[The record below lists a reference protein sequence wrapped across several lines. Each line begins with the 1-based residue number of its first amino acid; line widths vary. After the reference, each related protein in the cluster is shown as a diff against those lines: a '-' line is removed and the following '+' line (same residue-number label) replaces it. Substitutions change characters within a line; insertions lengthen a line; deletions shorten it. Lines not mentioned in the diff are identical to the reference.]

1 MNGNKS
7 RGEDRENRSAPTRP
21 VTATFG
27 LGSTAKL
34 RDVHVNRLALV
45 YVRQST
51 PQQVLENRESRERQ
65 YALAEFAQ
73 RLGWP
78 AERVVVVDEDQGQSG
93 KTAPERSGF
102 QRLMTEV
109 SLNHVGLV
117 LGLELSRL
125 SRSNKDWHQLIDVCG
140 IFNTLLCDQDGV
152 YDPLDSNDRLLL
164 GLRGAMSEYELVT
177 LRNRMLRGSRN
188 KAERGE
194 LFSHVPVGYLKLSS
208 EEVVQEP
215 DEQAR
220 DMVQLIFDKFEE
232 LGSGCAVF
240 RYFAANHLQ
249 LGYRPQRAGRSSEL
263 EWRLPSVNRILKMLR
278 HPMYAGAYAYPLHRP
293 GTKNPATGRTEG
305 GKWFVPPEEIPVL
318 LRDRLPAYISWERYL
333 ANQER
338 LKHNRT
344 LADSPGTP
352 KCGAALL
359 QGLVVCGKCGYRMV
373 TRSKGPRRPSHYFH
387 RFWRSDVLEDCGRIT
402 AAVLDDLVVKELL
415 RALEPASLE
424 LSLRAI
430 ENVEQE
436 RQRLHNHWRQKLE
449 RLQHEVSRAE
459 RQYHAVEPDNRLVA
473 RTLEATWEAALKKQ
487 RQLEEEYHRFLA
499 KLPTTLSATDRERI
513 QALAQNVPSLWN
525 AAETTAADRKRIVR
539 CLVERVVVVVDRAS
553 ECNDVTIVWKG
564 GLTTQ
569 HQLARPVHRFEHL
582 KDYQC
587 LIERVQELHRAGLH
601 RGAIAAQ
608 LNAEGFVPPRR
619 QGVFTEF
626 GIGNLM
632 GKLALVGELFRDDL
646 LQKHERWISDLAREL
661 GVIPQTIHYWTKQ
674 GWIHSRRTPSGRH
687 LMVWADKDEMRR
699 LKQLARVEPVR
710 IRARHPN
717 LIIPKTRTAR

>member
-7 RGEDRENRSAPTRP
+7 RGENRENRSAPPRP
-21 VTATFG
+21 AAATFG
-27 LGSTAKL
+27 LGSTAKI
-34 RDVHVNRLALV
+34 RDVHVNRLAMV
-45 YVRQST
+45 YVRQSS

-65 YALAEFAQ
+65 YALVEFAQ
-73 RLGWP
+73 RLGWS

-125 SRSNKDWHQLIDVCG
+125 ARSNKDWHQLIDVCG

-164 GLRGAMSEYELVT
+164 GMRGAMSEYELVT
-177 LRNRMLRGSRN
+177 LRNRLLRGSQN

-194 LFSHVPVGYLKLSS
+194 LFTHVPVGYLKLSS

-220 DMVQLIFDKFEE
+220 DMIQLVFDKFEE

-249 LGYRPQRAGRSSEL
+249 LGYRRQGAGRSSEL
-263 EWRLPSVNRILKMLR
+263 KWRLPSINRILKILR
-278 HPMYAGAYAYPLHRP
+278 HPMYAGAYAYPMHRSA
-293 GTKNPATGRTEG
+293 TRNPATGRMEG

-338 LKHNRT
+338 LNQNRT
-344 LADSPGTP
+344 DVDSPGTP
-352 KCGAALL
+352 KCGTALL
-359 QGLVVCGKCGYRMV
+359 QGLVVCGQCGYRML
-373 TRSKGPRRPSHYFH
+373 TRHKGHRRPSHYVH
-387 RFWRSDVLEDCGRIT
+387 RFWREDVLEDCGRIN
-402 AAVLDDLVVKELL
+402 AAVLDDLVAKELL
-415 RALEPASLE
+415 SALEPASLE

-436 RQRLHNHWRQKLE
+436 RQRLHHHWRQKLE
-449 RLQHEVSRAE
+449 RVQHEVSRAE

-473 RTLEATWEAALKKQ
+473 RTLEARWEAALKKQ
-487 RQLEEEYHRFLA
+487 RQLEEEYHRFMA
-499 KLPTTLSATDRERI
+499 KLPPTLSATDRERI
-513 QALAQNVPSLWN
+513 QALAQNVPALWN
-525 AAETTAADRKRIVR
+525 AADTTAADRKRIVR
-539 CLVERVVVVVDRAS
+539 CLVERVVVVIDRAS
-553 ECNDVTIVWKG
+553 ECNDVTIVWTG
-564 GLTTQ
+564 GLTTH
-569 HQLARPVHRFEHL
+569 HQLARPVNRFEHL
-582 KDYQC
+582 KDYQR
-587 LIERVQELHRAGLH
+587 LIERLQELHRAGLH

-608 LNAEGFVPPRR
+608 LNAEGFAPPRR
-619 QGVFTEF
+619 CGVFTET
-626 GIGNLM
+626 GLGNLM
-632 GKLALVGELFRDDL
+632 KKLGLVGELFRDDL
-646 LQKHERWISDLAREL
+646 LQKHERWIPDLAREL
-661 GVIPQTIHYWTKQ
+661 GVIQQTIHYWIKQ
-674 GWIHSRRTPSGRH
+674 GWIHYRRTPSGKY
-687 LMVWADKDEMRR
+687 LIVWADKDEMRR
-699 LKQLARVEPVR
+699 LKQLTRVEPVR
-710 IRARHPN
+710 VRARHPN
-717 LIIPKTRTAR
+717 LIIPKRRASR